1 MNAVEVKDID
11 GTYNMYNSNG
21 DMVGR
26 VCSDTGKAMIGR
38 SFYSKD
44 RTCQNVS
51 DDPEHFFVCSE
62 CGCELVLY
70 TEVWDR
76 DDVWEEPNYYV
87 DGEEGYPNYCLNCGA
102 FIIGKVP
109 EV

>member
-1 MNAVEVKDID
+1 MNVVEVECID
-11 GTYNMYNSNG
+11 GMYNIYYSNG
-21 DMVGR
+21 E
-26 VCSDTGKAMIGR
+26 IGR

-51 DDPEHFFVCSE
+51 DDPEQFFVCSE

-70 TEVWDR
+70 TEEWDR

-87 DGEEGYPNYCLNCGA
+87 DGEERYPNYCPNCGA
-102 FIIGKVP
+102 FIIGKRP